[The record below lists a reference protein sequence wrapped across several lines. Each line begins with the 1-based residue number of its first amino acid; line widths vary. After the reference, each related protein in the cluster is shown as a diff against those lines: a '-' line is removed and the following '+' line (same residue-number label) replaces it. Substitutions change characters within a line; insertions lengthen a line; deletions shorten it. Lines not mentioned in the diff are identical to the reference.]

1 MTDERYVALM
11 EDDRLK
17 LTEDELREGWHFCY
31 EFDGLLV
38 GPEMGEQVFCQCLTT
53 TKATVG

>member
-11 EDDRLK
+11 KDDSLK
-17 LTEDELREGWHFCY
+17 LTEDELREGWHFCC

-38 GPEMGEQVFCQCLTT
+38 GPGMGEQAFCDCL
-53 TKATVG
+53 KCEKP